1 MEDLPLH
8 LKYRPST
15 FAEFYGNDT
24 TVESLIHTLAN
35 TKRKVRSF
43 LLYGPSGCGKTTLAR
58 IIKNELNC
66 SDRDFM
72 EYNMANTRGI
82 DTIREIITQSVFSP
96 MSGTVKIY
104 LIDECHKLT
113 GDAQNSL
120 LKILEETPDHIRF
133 ILCTTEPEK
142 LLTTI
147 KNRCTPFQV
156 QPLVTPKLVALLK
169 DINAKEGLN
178 IQFPSLKEIAKVAMG
193 SPRHALVLL
202 EQVSNLDDKSEENVK
217 RVVTSGLIDEA
228 KTIELCRALLK
239 KDWPEV
245 AGLLKGITAEPEQV
259 RYAVL
264 GYFSTVLLSRGD
276 QGVAKT
282 MSVFTDSFMY
292 SGKAG
297 LILACYISCN

>member
-1 MEDLPLH
+1 
-8 LKYRPST
+8 
-15 FAEFYGNDT
+15 
-24 TVESLIHTLAN
+24 
-35 TKRKVRSF
+35 
-43 LLYGPSGCGKTTLAR
+43 
-58 IIKNELNC
+58 
-66 SDRDFM
+66 M

>member
-1 MEDLPLH
+1 
-8 LKYRPST
+8 
-15 FAEFYGNDT
+15 
-24 TVESLIHTLAN
+24 
-35 TKRKVRSF
+35 
-43 LLYGPSGCGKTTLAR
+43 
-58 IIKNELNC
+58 
-66 SDRDFM
+66 
-72 EYNMANTRGI
+72 
-82 DTIREIITQSVFSP
+82 
-96 MSGTVKIY
+96 
-104 LIDECHKLT
+104 
-113 GDAQNSL
+113 
-120 LKILEETPDHIRF
+120 
-133 ILCTTEPEK
+133 
-142 LLTTI
+142 
-147 KNRCTPFQV
+147 
-156 QPLVTPKLVALLK
+156 LVTPKLVALLK